1 MLRLLLVLVLSPI
14 ASAATFN
21 VINLNDAGA
30 GSLRQAVLDANA
42 TAGADSITFEP
53 EVNGQIVLTSG
64 EIDITE
70 GLTINGPGP
79 GNLSVG
85 GNDASRIFNIAAP
98 AAAPETIVIND
109 LGITNG
115 LSFVNGDVDA
125 SSGGAIRVA
134 GESLVLDTVHI
145 TGSFAGGNGGGLAF
159 SGLAGFTTGS
169 QTTATLTIRN
179 SEFAVNQSIQNP
191 TLQQGKGGGLYV
203 RNAPLTIENVV
214 FNRNAG
220 LEGGGGLWAETMD
233 ATMLL
238 RIASSRFVSN
248 TTGSGAPLVN
258 VFPGAGLGLNDVADA
273 TVETTDFSE
282 NISYLGGGGGIYVSA
297 SSLAVRGS
305 TFHRNQAEGGPGA
318 GIWIDQGSSL
328 DMENSTIAQ
337 NVSFSGGGLVV
348 LQSTALI
355 DHTTIT
361 ENFIDG
367 LIAGVG
373 STVTVT
379 NSIVAEPGGP
389 VPYIQNY
396 GSLSIGYS
404 YLDLSN
410 LAPTYTD
417 LGGNIIGT
425 NPGLMFLANNGGPT
439 RTKMPVLSSP
449 VINAADPS
457 FAPPPSTDQRGIGF
471 ARVIGGRL
479 DMGAVEGVFANLS
492 ITKVLL
498 GQAQQGHNATFNITV
513 TNNGPDAAQ
522 DVVVTDILPSQLKFI
537 SVTSSQGYCGE
548 WQGWPITTTTVTC
561 LLGTLATNATATI
574 ALVVAVNELGSIT
587 NTASVTNTTTIETA
601 PADNSSS
608 VTFTALASVA
618 RIPTL
623 DPTMLF
629 LLALSL
635 AVAATLAV
643 RYR

>member
-1 MLRLLLVLVLSPI
+1 MILLLSAPI
-14 ASAATFN
+14 ASAATFT
-21 VINLNDAGA
+21 VVNLNDAGA

-53 EVNGQIVLTSG
+53 AVNGQIVLTSG
-64 EIDITE
+64 VIDITE

-85 GNDASRIFNIAAP
+85 GNGASRIFNIAAP
-98 AAAPETIVIND
+98 PDAPQTIVIND
-109 LGITNG
+109 LGVTNG

-145 TGSFAGGNGGGLAF
+145 TSSFAGGNGGGLAF

-169 QTTATLTIRN
+169 QTNATLTIRN
-179 SEFAVNQSIQNP
+179 CEFALNQSIQNP
-191 TLQQGKGGGLYV
+191 TFQQGKGGGLYV
-203 RNAPLTIENVV
+203 RNASLTIENVV
-214 FNRNAG
+214 FNENKG
-220 LEGGGGLWAETMD
+220 IEGGGGLWAETMD
-233 ATMLL
+233 ATMFL
-238 RIASSRFVSN
+238 RIANSRFLGN
-248 TTGSGAPLVN
+248 TTGSGGPLVN

-273 TVETTDFSE
+273 TVETTDFFE
-282 NISYLGGGGGIYVSA
+282 NISNLGGGGGIYVSA

-305 TFHRNQAEGGPGA
+305 TFHRNRAEGGPGA

-328 DMENSTIAQ
+328 DMENSTVAH

-348 LQSTALI
+348 LQSTALV

-361 ENFIDG
+361 ENFTDG

-379 NSIVAEPGGP
+379 NSIVAEPSGP
-389 VPYIQNY
+389 VPYIQNF

-410 LAPTYTD
+410 FAPTYTD
-417 LGGNIIGT
+417 LGGNIVGT

-439 RTKMPVLSSP
+439 LTKMPVLSSP

-457 FAPPPSTDQRGIGF
+457 FAPPPSTDQRGVGF
-471 ARVIGGRL
+471 PRVSGGRL

-492 ITKVLL
+492 IAKVLR
-498 GQAQQGHNATFNITV
+498 GQAQQGRKARFDITV
-513 TNNGPDAAQ
+513 TNIGPDAAQ
-522 DVVVTDILPSQLKFI
+522 NVDVTDILPSQLKFV
-537 SVTSSQGYCGE
+537 SATSSQGYCGD
-548 WQGWPITTTTVTC
+548 WQSWPMMTTTTVSC
-561 LLGTLATNATATI
+561 LLGTLPANATATI
-574 ALVVAVNELGSIT
+574 ALVVAVKESGSIT
-587 NTASVTNTTTIETA
+587 NTASVTNMTAIETA

-608 VTFTALASVA
+608 VTFTALASSVA

-629 LLALSL
+629 LLAVSL
-635 AVAATLAV
+635 AIAATLAV